1 MKLNQM
7 RAFIAI
13 AERGSVRAAARYLD
27 IAQPAITRT
36 IRDLEKD
43 LGATLFI
50 RQSSGVSL
58 TPMGELFLRRARAIE
73 SEIQRARDEISQTQG
88 AAGGHLKVC
97 LSSGSHVALLPDV
110 VRPFRQRYAEVQL
123 SVSEGL
129 FSSAEVE
136 LKEGVLDCYVGPL
149 SEERLSGDIRVEKL
163 FDNERVVMGRKGH
176 PLGTATT
183 LADLAEAEWI
193 GTPVTVRAAA
203 ELGPLFEQHGL
214 PKPHI
219 TVHAGSTLS
228 IITLVA
234 HSDLLTMLPIQWT
247 RSAMTRNLLERIGV
261 REVLPAAP
269 IYIASKAA
277 LPLTPAAEY
286 FCDLI
291 RRAAG
296 HAAPEDAGAT
306 SE

>member
-7 RAFIAI
+7 KAFIAI

-50 RQSSGVSL
+50 RQSSGVTL
-58 TPMGELFLRRARAIE
+58 TPMGELFLRRARSIE
-73 SEIQRARDEISQTQG
+73 SEIQRARDEIGQFQG
-88 AAGGHLKVC
+88 ESVGHLRVC
-97 LSSGSHVALLPDV
+97 LSSGCHVALLPDV
-110 VRPFRQRYAEVQL
+110 LKPFRQRYGGVEL

-129 FSSAEVE
+129 FSSAEGA

-163 FDNERVVMGRKGH
+163 FDNERVVMARKDH
-176 PLGTATT
+176 PLAGAVA
-183 LADLAEAEWI
+183 LADLAGAEWI
-193 GTPVTVRAAA
+193 GTPVTVRSDA
-203 ELGPLFEQHGL
+203 ELGPLFEKYNL
-214 PKPHI
+214 PRPRI
-219 TVHAGSTLS
+219 TVHAGSALS
-228 IITLVA
+228 MITLA
-234 HSDLLTMLPIQWT
+234 AYSDLLTMLPIQWT
-247 RSAMTRNLLERIGV
+247 RSAATENLLQRIHI
-261 REVLPAAP
+261 REFLPAASF
-269 IYIASKAA
+269 YIASKAA

-286 FCDLI
+286 FCDLM

-296 HAAPEDAGAT
+296 HATPGHA
-306 SE
+306 